1 MIKNH
6 TRQFFTDGKKK
17 NRSGF
22 RKGKKIGGGGIIRE
36 RKKVMTEKNRLDE
49 EYCDALKRNSIK
61 HYIIDSN
68 NEFDYVDL
76 ADYMGMTFKQLQGY
90 LIKMMERGE
99 LYINNGILQIEQD
112 VSYFAFEKEM
122 QDSKEY
128 DIIENI
134 TEYIPP
140 NFQKKFRGYT

>member
-1 MIKNH
+1 
-6 TRQFFTDGKKK
+6 
-17 NRSGF
+17 
-22 RKGKKIGGGGIIRE
+22 
-36 RKKVMTEKNRLDE
+36 MTEKNRLDE

-90 LIKMMERGE
+90 LIKTMERGE